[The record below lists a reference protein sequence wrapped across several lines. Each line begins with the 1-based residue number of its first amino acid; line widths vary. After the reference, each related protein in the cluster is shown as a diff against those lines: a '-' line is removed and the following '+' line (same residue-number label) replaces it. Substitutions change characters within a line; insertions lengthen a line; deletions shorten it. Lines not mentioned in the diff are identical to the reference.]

1 MTEYKVESLIFYSK
15 LTFDSKHI
23 LKDTTKAIQEKFDE
37 YSKEGWALAST
48 DTAKF
53 GYAIY
58 YYLYFERFV

>member
-23 LKDTTKAIQEKFDE
+23 LKDSTKAIQEKFDE
-37 YSKEGWALAST
+37 YSKEGWTLAST
-48 DTAKF
+48 DAAKF
-53 GYAIY
+53 GYAMY